1 MSAERLAFVDTNVLV
16 YAHDASAGAKNARA
30 RRLIAELWEART
42 GCLSVQV
49 LLEFFVTV
57 TRKIPKPLAH
67 ERAARLVQDLSQ
79 WRVHSP
85 QAADVLA
92 ATELQ
97 VHSKLS
103 VWDAMIVRSARQL
116 GCATLW
122 TEDMGPGR
130 TIAGVALRNPF
141 A

>member
-16 YAHDASAGAKNARA
+16 YAHDASAGEKNARA
-30 RRLIAELWEART
+30 RELVAELWEARS

-57 TRKIPKPLAH
+57 TRKIPRPLPQQ
-67 ERAARLVQDLSQ
+67 RAARLVQDLSR

-92 ATELQ
+92 ATDLH
-97 VHSKLS
+97 VRARLS
-103 VWDAMIVRSARQL
+103 VWDAMIVVSARQL
-116 GCATLW
+116 RCETLW

-130 TIAGVALRNPF
+130 TIAGLALRNPF